1 MKKQKFCLIFIS
13 FFNYIQNTESVTSKG
28 KHKLNPNA
36 KSFDLKDI
44 QQNNYSPNNYF
55 VGSTSSTIESEDN
68 NPSADLNATGHLN
81 HHPIFHNN
89 HHTQNNQ
96 NLKPPYHTVKYF
108 YKVPGELSTRAHP
121 YIPIDQIK
129 ENTVNEDNKSTNYYK
144 DNKNAFEVK
153 SQPPS
158 PKGIFNFKVLH
169 YLSNV
174 HKNDL
179 DQEEESS
186 SFNIEPNN
194 NDIQDEDPSYLIP
207 SDLLDSPKPESGQSK
222 KLNIY

>member
-1 MKKQKFCLIFIS
+1 MYFHS
-13 FFNYIQNTESVTSKG
+13 FFRNKIIKTKEENVTSKG

-55 VGSTSSTIESEDN
+55 VGSTSSTIEKT
-68 NPSADLNATGHLN
+68 L
-81 HHPIFHNN
+81 
-89 HHTQNNQ
+89 
-96 NLKPPYHTVKYF
+96 
-108 YKVPGELSTRAHP
+108 
-121 YIPIDQIK
+121 
-129 ENTVNEDNKSTNYYK
+129 

-222 KLNIY
+222 KLMRIILKIVLQKQFLNLNQ